1 MVVTDSEGTKYKN
14 YVTVSYEDGKIGT
27 DVKLKEGN
35 KKASVISGSSI
46 HLKTTKEVKEK
57 LSIPNPEEITEDV
70 NVIIHKCEYKEGQKL
85 FIVRKM
91 SQHMI

>member
-27 DVKLKEGN
+27 YVELKEGN

-46 HLKTTKEVKEK
+46 
-57 LSIPNPEEITEDV
+57 N
-70 NVIIHKCEYKEGQKL
+70 
-85 FIVRKM
+85 
-91 SQHMI
+91 